1 MSFNNTRLVKDRAV
15 AEMTSMS
22 QSWVRQ
28 ERFRRR
34 KGLPHVLNIDPVM
47 IGESPRYRIEDL
59 EAFLVSL
66 TASNDDGGPANG

>member
-1 MSFNNTRLVKDRAV
+1 MPSSNTRLVKDREV

-34 KGLPHVLNIDPVM
+34 KGLHHVLNIDPVM
-47 IGESPRYRIEDL
+47 IGNSPRYRIEDL
-59 EAFLVSL
+59 EAFLTNL
-66 TASNDDGGPANG
+66 TASNDNGGSSNG